1 MAPSFLDGA
10 FLSLAHP
17 VFDLGE
23 SLLDRIEVRRVGRQV
38 PKPGAGSSDHVPDG
52 RRLMTSQIIH
62 DDDVAGL
69 QNCDELLLDI
79 GAETL
84 AVDRAVEDARCREP
98 IPAQR
103 AEEGQRA
110 PVAMWSQAAQPLAFR
125 PPASQR
131 SHIGLDPGLIDEDQA
146 PRIETALPGSP
157 SLALAGNISARL
169 LKGEQ
174 RFF

>member
-1 MAPSFLDGA
+1 MSAPDHAPHSSYKILLALTGA
-10 FLSLAHP
+10 STH
-17 VFDLGE
+17 
-23 SLLDRIEVRRVGRQV
+23 
-38 PKPGAGSSDHVPDG
+38 
-52 RRLMTSQIIH
+52 IH

-125 PPASQR
+125 PPSW
-131 SHIGLDPGLIDEDQA
+131 S
-146 PRIETALPGSP
+146 
-157 SLALAGNISARL
+157 
-169 LKGEQ
+169 
-174 RFF
+174 